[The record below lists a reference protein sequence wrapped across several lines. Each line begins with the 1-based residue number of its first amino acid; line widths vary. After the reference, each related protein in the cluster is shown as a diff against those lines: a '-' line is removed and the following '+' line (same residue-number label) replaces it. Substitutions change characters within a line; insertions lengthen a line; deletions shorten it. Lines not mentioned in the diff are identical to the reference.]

1 MTTICKKRGA
11 PRQSLANRIGRRRLR
26 ESGEL
31 YLIML
36 PVLVMIFIFFYM
48 PMFGVVIAFQDYV
61 PGDPFFA
68 FDGSTKW
75 VGLQHFKTFFSSIYF
90 PRLLKNTLTLSLMN
104 LAFGFWVPIAFALL
118 LNEVTHLR
126 YKKLVQTASYMP
138 YFISMV
144 VAAGMVVSFIEKDG
158 LVNQIITLLGGE
170 LFFMVIAVTV
180 FWCVSKREGYYLMIV
195 GFFGTVINQFLKILC
210 CVPRPWIKDP
220 DFTIVESARAEAT
233 GYSFPSGHTQNAVA
247 TYGGI
252 ARYTRRGWLRVV
264 LVVLTV
270 LIAFSRMYLGVH
282 TPLDVGVSFLIAA
295 VLVLVVYPLMEE
307 SDRRPVVLTYTILAM
322 VVCSGAFV
330 GYLYLRGDTG
340 AAAEDTANYV
350 SALENGWK
358 LLGATLGMLVS
369 NIADRKH
376 IRFETQAV
384 WWAQLIKLAVGF
396 GCLLAIRSGLKA
408 PLIALLGGNAAI
420 AGGIRYLLVVL
431 FAGCVWPLTFWW
443 FSRLGKR

>member
-1 MTTICKKRGA
+1 M
-11 PRQSLANRIGRRRLR
+11 
-26 ESGEL
+26 
-31 YLIML
+31 
-36 PVLVMIFIFFYM
+36 
-48 PMFGVVIAFQDYV
+48 
-61 PGDPFFA
+61 
-68 FDGSTKW
+68 
-75 VGLQHFKTFFSSIYF
+75 
-90 PRLLKNTLTLSLMN
+90 
-104 LAFGFWVPIAFALL
+104 
-118 LNEVTHLR
+118 
-126 YKKLVQTASYMP
+126 
-138 YFISMV
+138 
-144 VAAGMVVSFIEKDG
+144 
-158 LVNQIITLLGGE
+158 
-170 LFFMVIAVTV
+170 
-180 FWCVSKREGYYLMIV
+180 
-195 GFFGTVINQFLKILC
+195 
-210 CVPRPWIKDP
+210 
-220 DFTIVESARAEAT
+220 
-233 GYSFPSGHTQNAVA
+233 A

-307 SDRRPVVLTYTILAM
+307 ADRRPVVLTYTILAM

-384 WWAQLIKLAVGF
+384 WWAQLIKLVVGF
-396 GCLLAIRSGLKA
+396 ACLLAIRSGLKA
-408 PLIALLGGNAAI
+408 PLIALLGGSAAI

-443 FSRLGKR
+443 FGRLGKR

>member
-1 MTTICKKRGA
+1 MGVLYA
-11 PRQSLANRIGRRRLR
+11 L
-26 ESGEL
+26 ESIRTPAL
-31 YLIML
+31 DKIMS
-36 PVLVMIFIFFYM
+36 V
-48 PMFGVVIAFQDYV
+48 
-61 PGDPFFA
+61 
-68 FDGSTKW
+68 
-75 VGLQHFKTFFSSIYF
+75 
-90 PRLLKNTLTLSLMN
+90 
-104 LAFGFWVPIAFALL
+104 
-118 LNEVTHLR
+118 
-126 YKKLVQTASYMP
+126 
-138 YFISMV
+138 
-144 VAAGMVVSFIEKDG
+144 
-158 LVNQIITLLGGE
+158 ITLLGGE
-170 LFFMVIAVTV
+170 LFFMVIAVTA

-252 ARYTRRGWLRVV
+252 ARYTRCGWLRVV

-307 SDRRPVVLTYTILAM
+307 ADRRPVVLTHTILVM
-322 VVCSGAFV
+322 VLCSAAFV

-340 AAAEDTANYV
+340 AAAEDTANYL

-396 GCLLAIRSGLKA
+396 ACLLAIRSGLKA

-443 FSRLGKR
+443 FSRLGRR

>member
-1 MTTICKKRGA
+1 MNLLYA
-11 PRQSLANRIGRRRLR
+11 LERLR
-26 ESGEL
+26 T
-31 YLIML
+31 
-36 PVLVMIFIFFYM
+36 
-48 PMFGVVIAFQDYV
+48 
-61 PGDPFFA
+61 PFWDA
-68 FDGSTKW
+68 
-75 VGLQHFKTFFSSIYF
+75 VFS
-90 PRLLKNTLTLSLMN
+90 
-104 LAFGFWVPIAFALL
+104 A
-118 LNEVTHLR
+118 VTHLGEET
-126 YKKLVQTASYMP
+126 VFM
-138 YFISMV
+138 
-144 VAAGMVVSFIEKDG
+144 VAAI
-158 LVNQIITLLGGE
+158 LI
-170 LFFMVIAVTV
+170 
-180 FWCVSKREGYYLMIV
+180 FWCVSKEEGYYLLLM
-195 GFFGTVINQFLKILC
+195 GFFGTVVNQFLKLLFRI
-210 CVPRPWIKDP
+210 PRPWVRDP

-252 ARYTRRGWLRVV
+252 ARYIRRGWLRVV

-307 SDRRPVVLTYTILAM
+307 ADRRPVVLTYTILAM

-340 AAAEDTANYV
+340 AAAEDTVNYL

-358 LLGATLGMLVS
+358 LLGATVGMLVS

-431 FAGCVWPLTFWW
+431 FAGCVWPLTFWG

>member
-1 MTTICKKRGA
+1 MGVLYA
-11 PRQSLANRIGRRRLR
+11 L
-26 ESGEL
+26 ESIRTPAL
-31 YLIML
+31 DKIMS
-36 PVLVMIFIFFYM
+36 V
-48 PMFGVVIAFQDYV
+48 
-61 PGDPFFA
+61 
-68 FDGSTKW
+68 
-75 VGLQHFKTFFSSIYF
+75 
-90 PRLLKNTLTLSLMN
+90 
-104 LAFGFWVPIAFALL
+104 
-118 LNEVTHLR
+118 
-126 YKKLVQTASYMP
+126 
-138 YFISMV
+138 
-144 VAAGMVVSFIEKDG
+144 
-158 LVNQIITLLGGE
+158 ITLLGGE

-252 ARYTRRGWLRVV
+252 ARYIRRGWLRVV

-282 TPLDVGVSFLIAA
+282 TPLDVGVSFL
-295 VLVLVVYPLMEE
+295 
-307 SDRRPVVLTYTILAM
+307 
-322 VVCSGAFV
+322 
-330 GYLYLRGDTG
+330 G
-340 AAAEDTANYV
+340 AAAEDTVNYL

-358 LLGATLGMLVS
+358 LLGATVGMLVS

-431 FAGCVWPLTFWW
+431 FAGCVWPLTFWG

>member
-1 MTTICKKRGA
+1 MGVLYA
-11 PRQSLANRIGRRRLR
+11 L
-26 ESGEL
+26 ESIRTPAL
-31 YLIML
+31 DKIMS
-36 PVLVMIFIFFYM
+36 V
-48 PMFGVVIAFQDYV
+48 
-61 PGDPFFA
+61 
-68 FDGSTKW
+68 
-75 VGLQHFKTFFSSIYF
+75 
-90 PRLLKNTLTLSLMN
+90 
-104 LAFGFWVPIAFALL
+104 
-118 LNEVTHLR
+118 
-126 YKKLVQTASYMP
+126 
-138 YFISMV
+138 
-144 VAAGMVVSFIEKDG
+144 
-158 LVNQIITLLGGE
+158 ITLLGGE
-170 LFFMVIAVTV
+170 MFFMVIAVTA

-295 VLVLVVYPLMEE
+295 ALVLLVYPLMEE
-307 SDRRPVVLTYTILAM
+307 ADRRPVVLTYTILAM

-340 AAAEDTANYV
+340 AAAEDTANYL

-358 LLGATLGMLVS
+358 LLGATAGFG
-369 NIADRKH
+369 IAWWLDRQYIH
-376 IRFETQAV
+376 FDTRAV
-384 WWAQLIKLAVGF
+384 WWVQLLKVVLGLALLMGIRA
-396 GCLLAIRSGLKA
+396 GLKGPLLALFGS
-408 PLIALLGGNAAI
+408 
-420 AGGIRYLLVVL
+420 AGVAGAVRYGIMVL
-431 FAGCVWPLTFWW
+431 FAGAVWPAAFRYMARWG
-443 FSRLGKR
+443 RKA